1 MVNVPLHST
10 GVSLHGETPG
20 HSLAADLLISL
31 RPDQWTKNLIVL
43 GALVFG
49 EQLLEPGAVARAGG
63 AFGIF
68 CALSSAMY
76 LVNDVGDRA
85 RDRQHP
91 VKAAR
96 PIAAGRVS
104 PAWAL
109 GVAGLLSAGGGGAAF
124 LLDPRLALLAL
135 VFVGVLTLYS
145 RVLKQVVILDVL
157 SIAVG
162 FVLRAVAG
170 AVVIDV
176 PISQWLLVC
185 TLLLALFLGLTKR
198 RQELGT
204 LGADAVLHRHTL
216 GRYSTQLLDQLVTI
230 VAAATLVSYAVYTT
244 GAETVEKFG
253 TELLTLTIPF
263 PIYGVLR
270 YVMLVNTAVSGTG
283 PSDILLRDRPL
294 AICVAGWALSVAIII
309 YRPFAF

>member
-1 MVNVPLHST
+1 MT
-10 GVSLHGETPG
+10 GVSLYGETPG
-20 HSLAADLLISL
+20 HRLAADLLISL
-31 RPDQWTKNLIVL
+31 RPDQWTKNLIVFA
-43 GALVFG
+43 GLVFG

-63 AFGIF
+63 AFGVF

-85 RDRQHP
+85 RDRLHP
-91 VKAAR
+91 VKSGR

-104 PAWAL
+104 QATAI
-109 GVAGLLSAGGGGAAF
+109 GTAGLLIAGGVAAAY
-124 LLDPRLALLAL
+124 LLAPRLALLAL
-135 VFVGVLTLYS
+135 IFVGVLILYS
-145 RVLKQVVILDVL
+145 RVLRQVVILDVL
-157 SIAVG
+157 AIAIG

-170 AVVIDV
+170 AVAVDV

-185 TLLLALFLGLTKR
+185 TLLLALFLGFSKR
-198 RQELGT
+198 RQEVDA
-204 LGADAVLHRHTL
+204 LGADATQHRPTL
-216 GRYSTQLLDQLVTI
+216 GRYTPQLLDQLVTV

-270 YVMLVNTAVSGTG
+270 YLMLVHDTASGTG

-294 AICVAGWALSVAIII
+294 VVCVVGWALSVAIII
-309 YRPFAF
+309 YRPF

>member
-1 MVNVPLHST
+1 MT
-10 GVSLHGETPG
+10 GVSLYGETPG
-20 HSLAADLLISL
+20 HRLAADLLISL
-31 RPDQWTKNLIVL
+31 RPDQWTKNLIVFA
-43 GALVFG
+43 GLVFG

-63 AFGIF
+63 AFGVF

-85 RDRQHP
+85 RDRLHP
-91 VKAAR
+91 VKRGR

-104 PAWAL
+104 QATAI
-109 GVAGLLSAGGGGAAF
+109 GTAGLLIAGGVAAAY
-124 LLDPRLALLAL
+124 LLAPRLALLAL
-135 VFVGVLTLYS
+135 IFVGVLILYS
-145 RVLKQVVILDVL
+145 RVLRQVVILDVL
-157 SIAVG
+157 AIAIG

-170 AVVIDV
+170 AVAVDV

-185 TLLLALFLGLTKR
+185 TLLLAMFLGFSKR
-198 RQELGT
+198 RQEVDA
-204 LGADAVLHRHTL
+204 LGADATQHRPTL
-216 GRYSTQLLDQLVTI
+216 GRYTPQLLDQLVTI

-270 YVMLVNTAVSGTG
+270 YLMLVHDTASGTG

-294 AICVAGWALSVAIII
+294 VVCVVGWALSVAIII
-309 YRPFAF
+309 YRPF

>member
-1 MVNVPLHST
+1 MT
-10 GVSLHGETPG
+10 GVSLYGETPG
-20 HSLAADLLISL
+20 HRLAADLLISL
-31 RPDQWTKNLIVL
+31 RPDQWTKNLIVFA
-43 GALVFG
+43 GLVFG

-63 AFGIF
+63 AFGVF

-85 RDRQHP
+85 RDRLHP
-91 VKAAR
+91 VKRGR

-104 PAWAL
+104 QATAI
-109 GVAGLLSAGGGGAAF
+109 GTAGLLIAGGVAAAY
-124 LLDPRLALLAL
+124 LLAPRLALLAL
-135 VFVGVLTLYS
+135 IFVGVLILYS
-145 RVLKQVVILDVL
+145 RVLRQVVILDVL
-157 SIAVG
+157 AIAIG

-170 AVVIDV
+170 AVAVDV

-185 TLLLALFLGLTKR
+185 TLLLALFLGFSKR
-198 RQELGT
+198 RQEVDA
-204 LGADAVLHRHTL
+204 LGADATQHRPTL
-216 GRYSTQLLDQLVTI
+216 GRYTPQLLDQLVTI

-270 YVMLVNTAVSGTG
+270 YLMLVHDTASGTG

-294 AICVAGWALSVAIII
+294 VVCVVGWALSVAIII
-309 YRPFAF
+309 YGPF